1 MAFLA
6 IPLIEIAGEALIAAG
21 EAIVANAGRAAVVTT
36 VAYGAAKLSNSSSS
50 TSTAA
55 DTTTVKGKGKM
66 NCGEDGNYGDLQKK
80 TGDNKF
86 DRDHIPSKAALQ
98 QAARNI
104 LDDTPELA
112 KQLSKAGREALFG
125 DNGMISKSGL
135 AIAIPK
141 ADHKNFSPTYG
152 SKNSETQIESDA
164 EDLQG
169 AAKRDAKAME
179 DAEGKEMDP
188 ECLEKYKKA
197 ADKITKR
204 TNAEYDKALTD
215 VIKQAI
221 EKFKVPK

>member
-6 IPLIEIAGEALIAAG
+6 IPLIEIAVEAIAAAV
-21 EAIVANAGRAAVVTT
+21 EVAAANAGRAVVVTG

-50 TSTAA
+50 STTAA

-80 TGDNKF
+80 TGDNKY

-98 QAARNI
+98 KAAQNI
-104 LDDTPELA
+104 LDDNPGLA
-112 KQLSKAGREALFG
+112 AKLSDTAKAALFG
-125 DNGMISKSGL
+125 ENGMISKSGL

-152 SKNSETQIESDA
+152 SKNSETQIENDA

-188 ECLEKYKKA
+188 ECFEKYKKA